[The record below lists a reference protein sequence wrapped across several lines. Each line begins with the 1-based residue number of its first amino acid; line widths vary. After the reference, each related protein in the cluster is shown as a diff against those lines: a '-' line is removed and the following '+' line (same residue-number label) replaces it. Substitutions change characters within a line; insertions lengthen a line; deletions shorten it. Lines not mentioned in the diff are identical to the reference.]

1 MAENSRSRSRVLHI
15 ATPFITAA
23 IACGVLMIASVKPA
37 DKAKVYLNLAFM
49 DDLKTDPD
57 DESAGLII
65 RENEIVDDYSG
76 TTSENGELIRP
87 KYGELYAIIK
97 SDSLSLDVPV
107 YWGSDI
113 ELFERGACQST
124 GSVIV
129 GDKGNSVI
137 SAHEDTFFS
146 ELKDLKEGDE
156 ITVNTNYGKFT
167 YKVKQKIAFKKDNNK
182 YVVPSDDTKLT
193 LYTCKKNVLGSSD
206 ERIGVICEQTGRKF
220 YTASA
225 GEAEN
230 E

>member
-1 MAENSRSRSRVLHI
+1 MADKAKIRSYALHI

-23 IACGVLMIASVKPA
+23 IAGGVLLVASIKPA

-57 DESAGLII
+57 DAGSGLII
-65 RENEIVDDYSG
+65 REKKIVDDYSG
-76 TTSENGELIRP
+76 ETSDTGEFIRP
-87 KYGELYAIIK
+87 KYGEMYAVIK

-124 GSVIV
+124 GSVLA

-137 SAHEDTFFS
+137 SAHEDTYFS
-146 ELKDLKEGDE
+146 ELKNLKKDDE
-156 ITVNTNYGKFT
+156 ITINTNYGIFT
-167 YKVKQKIAFKKDNNK
+167 YKVKETISFKKDNNK
-182 YVVPSDDTKLT
+182 YVVPSKETKLT

-206 ERIGVICEQTGRKF
+206 ERIGVICELTGKKF
-220 YTASA
+220 YKAATEEA
-225 GEAEN
+225 GK
-230 E
+230 